1 MRTTLTG
8 ALSLLACALGACG
21 GNDSTGSKD
30 EQAVRAVVKEG
41 MTTTDPDACA
51 RLLTRTFLE
60 QTTLE
65 TGVAA
70 IRSCR
75 KDAGTAASTSLSID
89 RVTVSGAR
97 AAADIR
103 PKGGSLPFKT
113 ATLGLRKMAG
123 SWKIDRLKG
132 GTLDRAALARVMHDQ
147 LTAPPD
153 ALPVKTVDCAV
164 QDLRNTADSEII
176 RAYVKPA
183 PRVLVIPVAVCTV
196 RRELA
201 DSGAPRNVV
210 ACIEE
215 GIRREL
221 TTGALG
227 RKLEHDPSSLAL
239 LQSADGERLGARVAR
254 ACVRSLNV
262 TKG

>member
-1 MRTTLTG
+1 MRATLTA
-8 ALSLLACALGACG
+8 ALAALACALGACG
-21 GNDSTGSKD
+21 GNDSTHSKD

-41 MTTTDPDACA
+41 MTTSDPDVCA
-51 RLLTRTFLE
+51 RLLTQQFIE

-65 TGVAA
+65 TGAAA

-75 KDAGTAASTSLSID
+75 KDAGSAASASLTID
-89 RVTVSGAR
+89 RVAVSGDR

-113 ATLGLRKMAG
+113 ATLGLRKTAG

-153 ALPVKTVDCAV
+153 ELAVKTVDCAV
-164 QDLRNTADSEII
+164 QDLRNTADSEIV

-201 DSGAPRNVV
+201 NSGAPRNVV
-210 ACIEE
+210 ACIEQ
-215 GIRREL
+215 GVRREL

-227 RKLEHDPSSLAL
+227 RKLERDPSSVAL

-254 ACVRSLNV
+254 ACVRSLNI